1 MAQLRPILLTILL
14 SLLCLLPTAAV
25 FAQQGPGG
33 LPTFRTP
40 SLQDIKAQDFNED
53 LMEVRRQP
61 TDKLLAKAIAHAL
74 FFGEGDTMKLT
85 ELDGEPLQVR
95 EKKNGD
101 AINEIERDG
110 RYKFYTT
117 IRGETLKCERQG
129 NKSDLKEA
137 NRVVVMVLLGRR
149 SDSMIC
155 AFRPLEEDTAESEN

>member
-1 MAQLRPILLTILL
+1 MPHFRPLLL
-14 SLLCLLPTAAV
+14 SVLLGLLCLLPVTAS
-25 FAQQGPGG
+25 AQQGPGG

-74 FFGEGDTMKLT
+74 FFGEGDTLEITK
-85 ELDGEPLQVR
+85 LDGEPLEVSD
-95 EKKNGD
+95 KKRGD
-101 AINEIERDG
+101 AINEVERDG
-110 RYKFYTT
+110 RYKFYAT

-129 NKSDLKEA
+129 DKGDLKDA

-155 AFRPLEEDTAESEN
+155 AFRPLEEDAVEGET